1 LTPAASASLM
11 STPFFTCIVL
21 SHDKPEVVAE
31 AIASLAGQSFP
42 DWEAIVFDSGVL
54 YDQGFFRD
62 LPVMADPRIRLI
74 RSWETEELR
83 RTRTIA
89 SWCFNEC
96 FRKNLV
102 QGRYV
107 TYLCDDDLLYPG
119 AFAAFHQYVQDQP
132 ATMAM
137 YGSID
142 MTVVNDCGEKF
153 FWQELAALEIKGQ
166 CCQGGALD
174 SRVDYL
180 QLCHHVD
187 VLKTFP
193 TDEYW
198 PEDRAVIRH
207 ADGIFLEMIGDHF
220 PIVPVAAKIGE
231 NRKVPQSLNDGG
243 DKAEWL
249 AEFCRKADADRR
261 LRARLGIL
269 GRVLIRYGI
278 ADWYRSLVR
287 LSKFYREGMR

>member
-1 LTPAASASLM
+1 M
-11 STPFFTCIVL
+11 DNPFFTCIVL
-21 SHDKPEVVAE
+21 SHAKPDIVAE
-31 AIASLAGQSFP
+31 AIGSVARQSFK

-54 YDQGFFRD
+54 HDQGFFTN
-62 LPVMADPRIRLI
+62 LPVMADPRIRLV

-96 FRKNLV
+96 FRKDLV
-102 QGRYV
+102 RGRYV

-119 AFAAFHQYVQDQP
+119 AFEAFHRHVEKNP
-132 ATMAM
+132 ETMAM

-142 MTVVNDCGEKF
+142 MTVVNEAGEKF
-153 FWQELAALEIKGQ
+153 HWQELVADEIKGK

-174 SRVDYL
+174 SKVDYL

-187 VLKTFP
+187 VLKTLP

-198 PEDRAVIRH
+198 PEDRTVIRH
-207 ADGIFLEMIGDHF
+207 ADGIFLEMIGEHF
-220 PIVPVAAKIGE
+220 PIVPVAGKIGE

-243 DKAEWL
+243 VKAEWL

-278 ADWYRSLVR
+278 ADWHRERVR
-287 LSKFYREGMR
+287 RQRRAA